1 MTIAVAAYASSA
13 PGAPLQPTTISR
25 REVGPRDVAVE
36 IAYVGVC
43 HSDIHTVRD
52 EWGAANHPVV
62 PGHEITGHVTA
73 VGEEVKRFSVGDR
86 AGVGVMVGSCATCGA
101 CEVGEEQYCE
111 AGMIGTYNAR
121 MPDGETTQGGYS
133 TAIVVDEHFVYSIPE
148 GLGLDVAAPLLC
160 AGITTYSPLRHWN
173 VGPDTRVAVVGLGG
187 LGHMGVKFA
196 AAMGAEVTVLSHSLS
211 KKEDGL
217 RMGATRYY
225 ATGDPAT
232 FEHCDRAFDLIINT
246 VSANLDL
253 NRYLRLLDRNGTLVE
268 VGLPEHPM
276 PVSAGALTARRV
288 SLAGSNIGG
297 VAQTQ
302 EMLNF
307 AAEHG
312 LGCEIEVIPISLV
325 NEAYDRVVAS
335 DVRYRFVI
343 DINTLRQGT

>member
-1 MTIAVAAYASSA
+1 MID
-13 PGAPLQPTTISR
+13 R
-25 REVGPRDVAVE
+25 RDVGPTDVMVE
-36 IAYVGVC
+36 IEYAGIC

-52 EWGAANHPVV
+52 EWGAANYPVV

-73 VGEEVKRFSVGDR
+73 VGPKVDRFSVGDR
-86 AGVGVMVGSCATCGA
+86 AGVGVMVGSCRTCKA
-101 CEVGEEQYCE
+101 CEASQEQYCE
-111 AGMIGTYNAR
+111 VGMIGTYNSR
-121 MPDGETTQGGYS
+121 MPDGEVTQGGYS
-133 TAIVVDEHFVYSIPE
+133 TAIVVDQHFVYSIPE

-160 AGITTYSPLRHWN
+160 AGITTYSPLRYWG
-173 VGPDTRVAVVGLGG
+173 VGPGTRVAVVGLGG

-211 KKEDGL
+211 KRADGL
-217 RMGATRYY
+217 RMGATHYY
-225 ATGDPAT
+225 ATGEELT
-232 FEHCDRAFDLIINT
+232 FKRCNGAFDLIINT

-253 NRYLRLLDRNGTLVE
+253 DRYLQLLDRNGTLVE

-276 PVSAGALTARRV
+276 PVSAGTLTARRV

-297 VAQTQ
+297 VSETQ
-302 EMLNF
+302 EMLDF

-312 LGCEIEVIPISLV
+312 LGCDIELIPISQI

-343 DINTLRQGT
+343 DIDTLRKEA